1 MGPGLAGVALIPFK
15 RRILNSENSM
25 NQLRRIGQYLLL
37 SIPGLLFYPIST
49 SAQSAPA
56 ATEQAHDGQHDFDFH
71 FGTWKTHIKRLV
83 GPLSGSTTWV
93 ELNGTVTVRK
103 VWNGRANLEELE
115 ASNAASHFQGLTL
128 FLYNPQSHQWS
139 QTFSN
144 INAGTLSS
152 TPLIGEFKNGRGEL
166 YSQEAFN
173 GRVILVRFVWS
184 DITPNSHHVEQSFSD
199 DGGKTWEPNFIAD
212 LTRVT
217 GESIGTAGPV
227 DVQKNLPASGADRRS
242 LSAAAKT
249 ESRPSATQRDG
260 QSDFDFHFGTW
271 KTHITRLL
279 HPLKG
284 DTVWVEYDG
293 ISVVREVWGGR
304 ASLFELSANG
314 PAGHIEGMGLRLYNP
329 ESHQWSL
336 NWSSG
341 ASGVLDQPMVGEF
354 KDGSG
359 DFFDREAFNGRTIST
374 RNGFSEITKDSSR
387 FEQAFSD
394 DGGKTWETNW
404 IMTFTRVKDVADNS
418 R

>member
-1 MGPGLAGVALIPFK
+1 
-15 RRILNSENSM
+15 M
-25 NQLRRIGQYLLL
+25 NQLRRIGRYLLL

-49 SAQSAPA
+49 SAQTAPA
-56 ATEQAHDGQHDFDFH
+56 ATEQVHDGQHDFDFH

-103 VWNGRANLEELE
+103 IWNGRANLEELE
-115 ASNAASHFQGLTL
+115 ASNATSHFQGLTL

-139 QTFSN
+139 QTFAN
-144 INAGTLSS
+144 INEGTLSS

-166 YSQEAFN
+166 YDQETFN
-173 GRVILVRFVWS
+173 GRMILVRFVWS
-184 DITPNSHHVEQSFSD
+184 DITPNSHRVEQSFSD
-199 DGGKTWEPNFIAD
+199 DGGKTWEPNFVAD

-217 GESIGTAGPV
+217 GDSTGTAGPAS
-227 DVQKNLPASGADRRS
+227 VQKNWPASGADRRS
-242 LSAAAKT
+242 LSDAAKT
-249 ESRPSATQRDG
+249 DSRPSATQRDG
-260 QSDFDFHFGTW
+260 QRDFDFHFGTW

-293 ISVVREVWGGR
+293 VSVVQEVWGGR
-304 ASLFELSANG
+304 ASLFELKADG

-341 ASGVLDQPMVGEF
+341 TSGVLDQPMVGEF
-354 KDGSG
+354 KDGRG
-359 DFFDREAFNGRTIST
+359 DFFDREPFNGRTIST

-404 IMTFTRVKDVADNS
+404 IMTFTRVKDVSDNS